1 MSGHSH
7 WSTIKYKKAATD
19 AKRGKLFSKLS
30 KAVSVAARQGGDP
43 AFNAKLRAAVE
54 VARSSGLPKDNI
66 EKAIKKGSGTA
77 EGTALIEVNYEA
89 YAHGGV
95 ALLVE
100 CITDKP
106 VRTLPEVRRIIE
118 SHNGK
123 MGAAGSVAWLFR
135 RKSLISVEKSAV
147 DEDTLMG
154 IVMDAGAEDI
164 SDIGEFW
171 EIISRAEAHA
181 KILKALEAANITP
194 KVSELRLIADN
205 ELTLDNATQAKVLR
219 LMQALEDHDDVQNV
233 YANFIPSAEAVAALG
248 E

>member
-30 KAVSVAARQGGDP
+30 KAISVAARQGGDP
-43 AFNAKLRAAVE
+43 DFNAKLRAAVE
-54 VARSSGLPKDNI
+54 LGRSSGLPKDNI

-77 EGTALIEVNYEA
+77 EGMALTEVNYEA
-89 YAHGGV
+89 YAHGGI

-106 VRTLPEVRRIIE
+106 GRTLPEVRRIMK

-135 RKSLISVEKSAV
+135 RKSLISVAKEDV

-154 IVMDAGAEDI
+154 IVLDAGANDI
-164 SDIGEFW
+164 SDVGELW
-171 EIISRAEAHA
+171 EIISPAEAHT
-181 KILKALEAANITP
+181 KILKALAGANITP
-194 KVSELRLIADN
+194 KIAELRLIADN
-205 ELTLDNATQAKVLR
+205 ELTPDNTTQAKALR

-233 YANFIPSAEAVAALG
+233 YANFKPTEEAVAALG